1 VTVSFNKTFSDL
13 WLAQVS
19 YTWSRLTGNYDGLW
33 SPNYQQQLDPNIT
46 ANFDL
51 KTLLLN
57 GDGVLSADITHFI
70 KVYLAK
76 EFVITPV
83 FSVSLG
89 ASFNAN
95 SGTPV
100 DALGAHPLYGDG
112 LAYLL
117 VRGSA
122 GRLPWVTSLDGKVN
136 FNYRFTKDLVLTASV
151 EAFNI
156 FNSQRPTQIDSRYTQ
171 DSVGPII
178 GATPGTIPT
187 TFGGTCPQSAPY
199 ATNPS
204 DVSSC
209 NPGNGHLPKP
219 YTYPDGNRGY
229 VVLPAA
235 DQTPIITQVNPAWG
249 QPNAYQPVRQFRF
262 SLRVTF

>member
-1 VTVSFNKTFSDL
+1 VALNKTFSDL

-83 FSVSLG
+83 FSVSVG
-89 ASFNAN
+89 GSFNAN
-95 SGTPV
+95 SGGPV
-100 DALGAHPLYGDG
+100 DALGAHILYGDG
-112 LAYLL
+112 LAYILT
-117 VRGSA
+117 RGSA

-156 FNSQRPTQIDSRYTQ
+156 FNSQRPTQLDNRYTQ
-171 DSVGPII
+171 DPVGPIV

-187 TFGGTCPQSAPY
+187 TFGGKCDQTEVQG
-199 ATNPS
+199 NPPGPG
-204 DVSSC
+204 C
-209 NPGNGHLPKP
+209 GQGNGNLPKP
-219 YTYPDGNRGY
+219 YTYTDGSRGL
-229 VVLPAA
+229 VVLNDPFQQPIVAA
-235 DQTPIITQVNPAWG
+235 VNPAWG
-249 QPNAYQPVRQFRF
+249 QANSYQAVRQFRF